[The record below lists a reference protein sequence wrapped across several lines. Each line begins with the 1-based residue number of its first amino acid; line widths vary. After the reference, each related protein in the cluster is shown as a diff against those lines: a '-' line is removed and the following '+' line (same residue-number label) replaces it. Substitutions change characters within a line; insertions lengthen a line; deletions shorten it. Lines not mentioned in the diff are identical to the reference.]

1 MKIFFFYH
9 ILLYNKRHNVILW
22 EKYTIVILDF
32 VSNADLHQSVFYKS
46 YTITFRFT
54 TILTI
59 NNFKVTLHKLQSK
72 YNFFLICHNSS

>member
-9 ILLYNKRHNVILW
+9 ILLFNKRHNVILW
-22 EKYTIVILDF
+22 GKYTMVILDF

-59 NNFKVTLHKLQSK
+59 NGFKVTLHLYEITMNYKV
-72 YNFFLICHNSS
+72 NTTFF